1 MLSLGENQVLTAPY
15 LLKQG
20 YSYDNLKGYV
30 RSGYLDSLGRGAYCR
45 AGSQPT
51 VEAAITAMSG
61 QMGVPVHLGGRS
73 ALAKRGY
80 VHFVP
85 FTELP
90 ATIFMDHGVRVP
102 AWFGHHYAGRFLM
115 RKTSFIK
122 GNSGIENDAGCP
134 VSSPERAIL
143 EFLLDVPSR
152 QLLNEAYQLLE
163 MMMTLRPRL
172 IEKLLSACSSIK
184 VKRLFF
190 LLADDLNPPWWGRVA
205 KEEIDL
211 GAGCRVIDQHSSFN
225 SKDNL
230 VVKPWREI

>member
-1 MLSLGENQVLTAPY
+1 MPIHCPHCGMEPDYSLSE
-15 LLKQG
+15 
-20 YSYDNLKGYV
+20 
-30 RSGYLDSLGRGAYCR
+30 
-45 AGSQPT
+45 
-51 VEAAITAMSG
+51 
-61 QMGVPVHLGGRS
+61 
-73 ALAKRGY
+73 RGY
-80 VHFVP
+80 AHFVP

-90 ATIFMDHGVRVP
+90 ATIFMDRGVRVP
-102 AWFGHHYAGRFLM
+102 AWFGRHYAGRFLM

-122 GNSGIENDAGCP
+122 GNHGIENDAGCP

-143 EFLLDVPSR
+143 EFLLDVPAR

-172 IEKLLSACSSIK
+172 IEKLLSDCSSIK

-190 LLADDLNPPWWGRVA
+190 LLADDLNPPWWERVG

-211 GAGCRVIDQHSSFN
+211 GAGCRVIDKDGSFN
-225 SKDNL
+225 SKYNL

>member
-1 MLSLGENQVLTAPY
+1 M
-15 LLKQG
+15 
-20 YSYDNLKGYV
+20 
-30 RSGYLDSLGRGAYCR
+30 
-45 AGSQPT
+45 
-51 VEAAITAMSG
+51 
-61 QMGVPVHLGGRS
+61 
-73 ALAKRGY
+73 AKRGY

-172 IEKLLSACSSIK
+172 IEKLLSDCSSIK

-190 LLADDLNPPWWGRVA
+190 LLADDLNPPWWERVR

-211 GAGCRVIDQHSSFN
+211 GAGCRVIDKDGSFN
-225 SKDNL
+225 SKYNL